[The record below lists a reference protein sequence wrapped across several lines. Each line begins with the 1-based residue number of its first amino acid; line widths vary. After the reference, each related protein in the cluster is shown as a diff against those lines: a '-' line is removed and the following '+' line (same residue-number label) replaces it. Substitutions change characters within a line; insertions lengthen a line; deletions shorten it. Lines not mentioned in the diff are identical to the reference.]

1 MRPPIGW
8 RGQETSSAPG
18 GGAGEEETLEVR
30 AVSPGGTAP
39 GILQGNGMSALW
51 FLPPTPHSKSHPTQ
65 GSPLGGSPRYRS
77 EQEKGK
83 PGLRGPHLSFPA
95 FQVQYTDLEGQTH
108 QPDILLIHRFQL
120 WSLHFQPARGRY

>member
-1 MRPPIGW
+1 MEPMRPPTSW

-18 GGAGEEETLEVR
+18 GGAGEEETLQVR

-39 GILQGNGMSALW
+39 GILQGNGMRALC
-51 FLPPTPHSKSHPTQ
+51 PTQ

-83 PGLRGPHLSFPA
+83 PGLRARSPGWPHLSFPA

-108 QPDILLIHRFQL
+108 QPDILLIHRFRL
-120 WSLHFQPARGRY
+120 RSLHFQPPCGRY